1 MRIFL
6 IFCLF
11 CLVISSSANSQFIPA
26 KTYDFH
32 PPLDIPLVLAA
43 NFGELRSNH
52 FHTGLDFKTN
62 RRIGYNLYA
71 IAEGYVSRV
80 KVSPWGY
87 GQVVYVDHPNGLTS
101 VYAHCSEFKGKL
113 AEVVKSVQEKEQN
126 YAIEYFPKKNEI
138 PLKKGEV
145 FALSGNSGSSTAPHL
160 HFEIRETATEH
171 ALNPLLFQFDV
182 ADNTKPTVRGVK
194 VYALTERGYRIPN
207 KAKTYSVNSN
217 AGRLAIASNQLVI
230 PSNFCSKTGGIG
242 FAFDAIDQL
251 DAASNV
257 CGIFTSELKVNGKTV
272 FSQDMTE
279 IHFESNRQINTH
291 KDYEDYHNKR
301 KQYQKSFK
309 TIHNPLPIYRAEKS
323 GILNLKPGTTHQ
335 VEYTCTDT
343 KGNSRTIQFELVI
356 EAGPLGNAETVFG
369 DNSEYLYPDSVF
381 MDIDEE
387 HLVLMGM
394 GLVYEPT
401 PIIITEKQ
409 PFVFGDSEIPLQEY
423 YKVML
428 KVGDSL
434 TYPKDKY
441 LILKTNN
448 SGRSTSLGGTI
459 KDGWITSK
467 TRGFGEFSVRTD
479 LIPPTVTAKNFRDN
493 QNVRGSTLVWEI
505 GDNMA
510 GIADYDVFIDGEWY
524 LLEYEPKKRSVI
536 FKTPTAL
543 NGKHTLKIIVK
554 DECNNT
560 TELSYDLLF

>member
-1 MRIFL
+1 MSRIL
-6 IFCLF
+6 IICGLLLSFGF
-11 CLVISSSANSQFIPA
+11 ANAQFIPA
-26 KTYDFH
+26 KTYNFH

-62 RRIGYNLYA
+62 RRIGYNLYS
-71 IAEGYVSRV
+71 IADGWVSRV

-101 VYAHCSEFKGKL
+101 VYAHCSEFKGQL
-113 AEVVKSVQEKEQN
+113 AEVVKAVQEKEQN

-171 ALNPLLFQFDV
+171 ALNPLLFQFDI
-182 ADNTKPTVRGVK
+182 ADQTKPTVRAVK

-217 AGRLAIASNQLVI
+217 SGKLVIASNQLVV

-257 CGIFTSELKVNGKTV
+257 CGIFTSELKVDGKTV

-309 TIHNPLPIYRAEKS
+309 TIHNPLSIYRTENS
-323 GILNLKPGTTHQ
+323 GILNLKPGSTHQ
-335 VEYTCTDT
+335 IEYTCSDT
-343 KGNSRTIQFELVI
+343 KGNTRAVKFELVI
-356 EAGPLGNAETVFG
+356 ENGPLGNAETTFG
-369 DNSEYLYPDSVF
+369 DNSEFLYPDSAF

-387 HLVLMGM
+387 HLVLMAP

-423 YKVML
+423 YKIML

-434 TYPKDKY
+434 AHPKEKY
-441 LILKTNN
+441 LVLKTNN
-448 SGRSTSLGGTI
+448 SGRSTSLGGII
-459 KDGWITSK
+459 KDGWIT
-467 TRGFGEFSVRTD
+467 TRTRDFGEFSVRTD
-479 LIPPTVTAKNFRDN
+479 LIPPTVTSQNVRDN
-493 QNVRGSTLVWEI
+493 QNVRGSTLVWKI
-505 GDNMA
+505 GDNMS
-510 GIADYDVFIDGEWY
+510 GIADYDVFIDGKWY

-536 FKTPTAL
+536 FKTPAAL
-543 NGKHTLKIIVK
+543 NGKHTLKIVVK
-554 DECNNT
+554 DKCNNA
-560 TELSYDLLF
+560 TELSYNLLF

>member
-1 MRIFL
+1 MSRIL
-6 IFCLF
+6 IICGLLMNFGF
-11 CLVISSSANSQFIPA
+11 TNAQFIPA
-26 KTYDFH
+26 KNYNFH

-62 RRIGYNLYA
+62 RRIGYNLYS
-71 IAEGYVSRV
+71 IAEGWVSRV

-87 GQVVYVDHPNGLTS
+87 GKVVYVDHPNGLTS
-101 VYAHCSEFKGKL
+101 VYAHCSEFKGQL
-113 AEVVKSVQEKEQN
+113 AEVVKAIQQKEQN

-171 ALNPLLFQFDV
+171 ALNPLLLQFDV
-182 ADNTKPTVRGVK
+182 ADNTKPTVRAVK

-207 KAKTYSVNSN
+207 KAKTYSVNSS
-217 AGRLAIASNQLVI
+217 AGKLSLASNQITV
-230 PSNFCSKTGGIG
+230 PSTFCSKTGGIG

-251 DAASNV
+251 DGASNV
-257 CGIFTSELKVNGKTV
+257 CGIFTSELKVDGETV

-309 TIHNPLPIYRAEKS
+309 TIHNSLPIYRTENS
-323 GILNLKPGTTHQ
+323 GILNFTPGSTHQ
-335 VEYTCTDT
+335 IEYTCSDT
-343 KGNSRTIQFELVI
+343 KGNSRAVKFELVI
-356 EAGPLGNAETVFG
+356 ENGPLGNVETTFG
-369 DNSEYLYPDSVF
+369 DNSEFLYPDSAF

-387 HLVLMGM
+387 HLVLMSP

-401 PIIITEKQ
+401 PIIITKKQ

-423 YKVML
+423 YKIML

-434 TYPKDKY
+434 SHPKEKY
-441 LILKTNN
+441 LVLKTNN

-459 KDGWITSK
+459 KDGWIT
-467 TRGFGEFSVRTD
+467 TRSRDFGEFSVRTD
-479 LIPPTVTAKNFRDN
+479 LIPPTVTPQNVRDN
-493 QNVRGSTLVWEI
+493 QNVRGRTLVWKI
-505 GDNMA
+505 GDNMS
-510 GIADYDVFIDGEWY
+510 GIADYDIFIDGKWY
-524 LLEYEPKKRSVI
+524 LLEYEPKQRSAI
-536 FKTPTAL
+536 FKTSKAL
-543 NGKHTLKIIVK
+543 NGKHTLKIVVK
-554 DECNNT
+554 DKCNNA
-560 TELSYDLLF
+560 TELSYNLLF